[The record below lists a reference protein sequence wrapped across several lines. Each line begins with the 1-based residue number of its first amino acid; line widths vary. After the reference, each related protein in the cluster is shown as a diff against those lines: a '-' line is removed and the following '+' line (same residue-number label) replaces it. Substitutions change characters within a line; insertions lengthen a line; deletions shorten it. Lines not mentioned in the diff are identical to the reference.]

1 MWDAPE
7 AMLPGVPRNLRTQL
21 GAFLKKQRGEMTFA
35 QFSRRIGV
43 SKSTLQRLEQGE
55 QNITVDTLEHLLS
68 KLSARISEVFRQD

>member
-1 MWDAPE
+1 MWDALK
-7 AMLPGVPRNLRTQL
+7 AMLPVVSRKLRTQL
-21 GAFLKKQRGEMTFA
+21 GTYLRKQRGELTFA

-68 KLSARISEVFRQD
+68 KLSAGMSEVFPED